1 MLKVKDLSEL
11 KSMEGHV
18 FPASEWVT
26 ITQEMINQFA
36 DVTMDHQWIHVDVE
50 RAKTQTPFGSTI
62 AHGFLTLSLIPKM
75 SYTLY
80 EVQSAKMGFNYGADK
95 LRFINPVKAGARVRM
110 NSSLKRVDLSPGSG
124 KVYMEAT
131 MEIEGEEKPALLYE
145 MISMVV
151 E

>member
-1 MLKVKDLSEL
+1 MWMWRGL
-11 KSMEGHV
+11 
-18 FPASEWVT
+18 
-26 ITQEMINQFA
+26 
-36 DVTMDHQWIHVDVE
+36 
-50 RAKTQTPFGSTI
+50 
-62 AHGFLTLSLIPKM
+62 
-75 SYTLY
+75 
-80 EVQSAKMGFNYGADK
+80 NYGADK